1 MLTKIFRD
9 VNMKA
14 ERRHMGRKI
23 SGVILIIFLLYTS
36 ADSWSG
42 RGISIIH
49 MTDGIQTLSLM
60 GPDQMK
66 PHATHALT
74 LDPNFA
80 KDGIQQFE
88 GIDLRTL
95 MGKVQADPFNGITI
109 VGTDQ
114 YIGYIPWSLI
124 ETHQILLAWFIDS
137 TPISPLKGGPLK
149 VVYPAEKTIHPN
161 CYTWYVDVIFT
172 DNFYNS
178 ELIIEYVDHIQTMSQ
193 KELDDLSNPVE
204 NTSVSLPPG
213 CRDFYPELPDNF
225 TAVNLKNL
233 LALYASE
240 PAGTIEFI
248 PWVGAGITMDRQ
260 LIEDHVY
267 IVSGMGKKA
276 VPPVFGGPFSVMFPM
291 ETPLELIGK
300 VPESG
305 ALFFLKKIRIQ

>member
-1 MLTKIFRD
+1 M
-9 VNMKA
+9 
-14 ERRHMGRKI
+14 
-23 SGVILIIFLLYTS
+23 
-36 ADSWSG
+36 
-42 RGISIIH
+42 
-49 MTDGIQTLSLM
+49 
-60 GPDQMK
+60 
-66 PHATHALT
+66 
-74 LDPNFA
+74 
-80 KDGIQQFE
+80 
-88 GIDLRTL
+88 
-95 MGKVQADPFNGITI
+95 
-109 VGTDQ
+109 
-114 YIGYIPWSLI
+114 
-124 ETHQILLAWFIDS
+124 
-137 TPISPLKGGPLK
+137 
-149 VVYPAEKTIHPN
+149 VYPAEKAIHPN

-260 LIEDHVY
+260 LIEDHVH